1 MVCSAMVSCF
11 FFWFFFCKDLDN
23 NSFFSKNLYFL
34 HTELTHAYSNSYPPP
49 HLTGQERAVATSFG
63 SVIQIPDDPGE
74 KEIPLSAHSYSGRER
89 SSSN

>member
-49 HLTGQERAVATSFG
+49 ILQARRGQLPPPLVLSFR
-63 SVIQIPDDPGE
+63 SPMILE
-74 KEIPLSAHSYSGRER
+74 KKKFL
-89 SSSN
+89 